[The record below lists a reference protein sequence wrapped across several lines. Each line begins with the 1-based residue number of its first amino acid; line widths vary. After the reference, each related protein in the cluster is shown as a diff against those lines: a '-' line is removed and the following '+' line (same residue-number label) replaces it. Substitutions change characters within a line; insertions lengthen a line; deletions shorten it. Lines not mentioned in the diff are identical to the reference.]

1 MSSYNSFFSK
11 GVLNTLENYKQK
23 KHLKSLNNVH
33 RKINKIVNYF
43 QKDTNNQDNFN
54 SFNEML
60 REFRGNSSEKF

>member
-33 RKINKIVNYF
+33 RKINKIVHYF

>member
-23 KHLKSLNNVH
+23 KHLKSLNTVH
-33 RKINKIVNYF
+33 RKINKIVHYF

-60 REFRGNSSEKF
+60 KEFRGNSSEKF